1 MFYCELMFTIGTG
14 IYCFNHYLLV
24 YTMNSKMI
32 VTFGGGKKVDA
43 NFNGFTIHTD
53 QSLHAGGEGS
63 APEPFSLFLASI
75 GTCAAVY
82 VLSFCQ
88 NRDIPTDEIR
98 IVQTHFARESGH
110 GIGKIEL
117 TIELPESFPE
127 KYKEAIISA
136 ANLCAVKRH
145 IMEPPEFIVQTVT
158 R

>member
-1 MFYCELMFTIGTG
+1 MFTIGTG